1 MKKLSIF
8 NFQFSITLWG
18 WIVAVIATTVY
29 LLTLEP
35 TVSFW
40 DCGEF
45 IATSYGL
52 EVGHPPGA
60 PLYTLLA
67 HCFTLLAGSPE
78 RVAWW
83 SNALSAVAGGFTA
96 MFLFWT
102 IVRMVEPH
110 VPCGNTQTIKHS
122 SIQTIIPA
130 LVGTFCYVFCDT
142 AWFSAVESEVYS
154 LSMLFSSA
162 IIWAMIR
169 WAQSGEPL
177 KHSNTQSF
185 NHSPRW
191 LFLVAFLLGLS
202 VCVHQLSL
210 LTIPALLIIYFSH
223 RPKKKFSIFN
233 FQFSIFFFLLGLT
246 PYLII
251 PIRAASNP
259 TINMGNPSTIEAF
272 HEYFTREQYEHAPL
286 LYGRCYNSPIVAFD
300 DKGKA
305 VYAPEMDMFFPRMWK
320 RGPYADIYYNDW
332 SGRHGKM
339 VNVGGEQYY
348 KPSQLDNM
356 IIFGGYQLGYM
367 YLRYL
372 MWNFSGRYNDR
383 QGFGNLQKGQFI
395 TGIPFIDRLYIGTS
409 ARMPDS
415 MPRAGHNRYF
425 LLPLILGI
433 IGLFASFKHSTSQA
447 FKHSGITLLT
457 LFLMSS
463 LALAVYLN
471 HPMYEPRERDY
482 AYILSFYT
490 FAIWIAMGARCIPM
504 GARCILHRC
513 IKIRHIRSIRVRKK
527 HFSIFNFQFLIL
539 FVPLLMAY
547 QNWDDHD
554 RSGRYI
560 ARETARNMLE
570 SCDENALL
578 FTVGDNDT
586 FPLWYMQEVEKCR
599 TDVQVINISLL
610 GSDSYAESIAHQL
623 ERTEWCAVGS
633 ADNGKRKTENEF
645 STFNFQLS
653 TNSGPYRRMMD
664 IINHYDGTRT
674 AHFSH
679 YAKNDSR
686 VAFNRPLQLAGF
698 VYRLPPNSNIQ
709 TLNHSS
715 IQDTVDL
722 DRCYRLMTGKPLKH
736 SNIQTFKHSNPY
748 IDETSHSFLR
758 QYWLD
763 AILAAENLADAG
775 RADHAKEV
783 LDTMRFHIPLHL
795 MCDPQLTYKASQAY
809 SRCGDTT
816 TATLLAADCRRAVD
830 EQLAYY
836 STMSPRMQHYIP
848 YTLEPLIA
856 CRNLLYASPQQ

>member
-1 MKKLSIF
+1 M
-8 NFQFSITLWG
+8 
-18 WIVAVIATTVY
+18 TVY
-29 LLTLEP
+29 LLTMEP

-60 PLYTLLA
+60 PLYSLLA

-83 SNALSAVAGGFTA
+83 SNALSAIAGGFTA

-102 IVRMVEPH
+102 IVRIIAPH
-110 VPCGNTQTIKHS
+110 VPCDNTQTLKHS

-223 RPKKKFSIFN
+223 RPKAKFSSIQTFKH
-233 FQFSIFFFLLGLT
+233 SSIIIFFFLLGLT

-251 PIRAASNP
+251 PIRAAANP
-259 TINMGNPSTIEAF
+259 TINMGNPSTAEAF
-272 HEYFTREQYEHAPL
+272 HDYFTREQYEHAPL

-300 DKGKA
+300 DNGKA

-356 IIFGGYQLGYM
+356 IIFGGYQVGYM

-395 TGIPFIDRLYIGTS
+395 TGIPFIDRLFLGTS

-433 IGLFASFKHSTSQA
+433 IGLFASFKHSTTQA

-490 FAIWIAMGARCIPM
+490 FSIWIAMGARCIIH
-504 GARCILHRC
+504 AFTHSRIHTFN
-513 IKIRHIRSIRVRKK
+513 HSIIQ
-527 HFSIFNFQFLIL
+527 SFNHLLLLII
-539 FVPLLMAY
+539 PLLMAF

-554 RSGRYI
+554 RGGRYI
-560 ARETARNMLE
+560 ARDTARNMLE

-578 FTVGDNDT
+578 FTAGDNDT
-586 FPLWYMQEVEKCR
+586 FPLWYLQEVEKYR

-623 ERTEWCAVGS
+623 AETENGERRTE
-633 ADNGKRKTENEF
+633 NGERKTENGERIH
-645 STFNFQLS
+645 NLHLE
-653 TNSGPYRRMMD
+653 NLGPYYRMMT
-664 IINHYDGTRT
+664 IIHHYEGSRT
-674 AHFSH
+674 PHFSH
-679 YAKNDSR
+679 FAKNDSR
-686 VAFNRPLQLAGF
+686 VTFNRPLQLAGF
-698 VYRLPPNSNIQ
+698 VYRLPPAGAP
-709 TLNHSS
+709 LPSS
-715 IQDTVDL
+715 TGAQASTWANTDTVDL
-722 DRCYRLMTGKPLKH
+722 DRCYRLMAGKAPWSSLDGV
-736 SNIQTFKHSNPY
+736 Y
-748 IDETSHSFLR
+748 IDETSHDFLR

-763 AILAAENLADAG
+763 VILAAENLADAG
-775 RADHAKEV
+775 CANHARQI
-783 LDTMRFHIPLHL
+783 LDTTRCHIPLDL
-795 MCDPQLTYKASQAY
+795 MCDLQLTYKASQAY
-809 SRCGDTT
+809 SRCGDYA
-816 TATLLAADCRRAVD
+816 TAQSLAADCRRAVD

-836 STMSPRMQHYIP
+836 ATMSPRMLQYIP
-848 YTLEPLIA
+848 YTLEPLLA
-856 CRNLLYASPQQ
+856 LRNLWSDTVIDLSN